1 MAVETS
7 KGNQTLWADDG
18 VWSKDDESCPLL
30 TLDTE
35 NISYTFKKTFSIFK
49 SVIIILLDI
58 SSHMLPLPRP
68 PLALPPLLGSSPS

>member
-18 VWSKDDESCPLL
+18 VWSKDDESCPLP

-35 NISYTFKKTFSIFK
+35 DISYIFKKTAIT
-49 SVIIILLDI
+49 DY
-58 SSHMLPLPRP
+58 
-68 PLALPPLLGSSPS
+68 